1 MANSNLFA
9 SPPIQTPYLD
19 EQGNITLPWIQW
31 FQAVGIE
38 LSMPLNGPP
47 PATSMSKGQ
56 FGQAA
61 TDGAFLYVCIGT
73 NQWKRTLLSNF

>member
-19 EQGNITLPWIQW
+19 EGGNITLPWIQW

-38 LSMPLNGPP
+38 LSMPLNGPV
-47 PATSMSKGQ
+47 PATSTSKGQ
-56 FGQAA
+56 FGQSA
-61 TDGAFLYVCIGT
+61 TDGNFLYVAVGT
-73 NQWKRTLLSNF
+73 NQWKRTPLTSF